1 MVDRSAGM
9 PVNQL
14 LALPSTDRAQ
24 SKEEQADTLNL
35 HNDCD
40 VAALTSLGP
49 IEDLRGFRE

>member
-14 LALPSTDRAQ
+14 RALPSTDRAQ